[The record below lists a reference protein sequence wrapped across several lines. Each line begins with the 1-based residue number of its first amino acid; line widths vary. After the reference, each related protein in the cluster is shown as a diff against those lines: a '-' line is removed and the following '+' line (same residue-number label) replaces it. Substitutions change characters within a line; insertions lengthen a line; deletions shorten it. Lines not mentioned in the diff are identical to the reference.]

1 MTALAARCELGGGA
15 RQHFRFNNCG
25 EGGALTCFVT
35 PYARARGAALMLA
48 LAARRELGGDVRQHS
63 GSTTAVRGSTAC
75 ALSGFSG
82 WNFRRAVSV
91 FLYPLAMVAAES
103 GARRSDYGGSSRRWV
118 RAAGAGGISCRVASA
133 IGGTIGPR

>member
-15 RQHFRFNNCG
+15 RQHSRFNNCG

-48 LAARRELGGDVRQHS
+48 LAARRELGGGVRQHP
-63 GSTTAVRGSTAC
+63 GSTTALRGSTAC

-103 GARRSDYGGSSRRWV
+103 VRGDRTMGGVVDVGCGRPALAGS
-118 RAAGAGGISCRVASA
+118 AAG
-133 IGGTIGPR
+133 